1 MRLENY
7 WSWTNAKIQ
16 YVVLLSI
23 VELVPI
29 ACTIN
34 MFFFMITPLVLF
46 AQEIFSKSKSG
57 FSDQTQNP
65 DTNFTKQICVFE
77 FCDITCNLR
86 IQLIPVA
93 TPHWGGARGNGCIR
107 WL

>member
-29 ACTIN
+29 ACAIN

-57 FSDQTQNP
+57 FSHQTQNP
-65 DTNFTKQICVFE
+65 DTNFTKQICDTDCHFP
-77 FCDITCNLR
+77 FLNIA
-86 IQLIPVA
+86 I
-93 TPHWGGARGNGCIR
+93 
-107 WL
+107 